1 MRKGDDFK
9 PGGGGAQHQT
19 YKPIFSFQIMKTL
32 FIETR
37 KKFPQD
43 LDLSPL
49 NQIPG
54 NSISLAATIQYID
67 LIPKI
72 KQYLEDKGKT
82 VIAKQKPQ
90 VLGCQSQAFDK
101 TADTLLLIT
110 DGKFHAIN
118 NAIQLNKEIHIFNT
132 QTLEKITKE
141 DLEKA
146 KQKTKAKQTKFL
158 SYNRIGIIIST
169 KPGQQ
174 CDNIIG
180 LKQKIEK
187 QGKNTYIFQSD
198 NVNPAELENF
208 PDIELW
214 INTACPGL
222 ALDSEKIVNLSDVEE
237 FIN

>member
-1 MRKGDDFK
+1 
-9 PGGGGAQHQT
+9 
-19 YKPIFSFQIMKTL
+19 MKTL

-37 KKFPQD
+37 KKFPKD

-54 NSISLAATIQYID
+54 QTISIAATIQYLD

-72 KQYLEDKGKT
+72 KQYLEDRGKKT
-82 VIAKQKPQ
+82 IIKQGAHHQAQ

-101 TADTLLLIT
+101 NADTLLLVT

-132 QTLEKITKE
+132 KTIEKITRQE
-141 DLEKA
+141 IEKQ

-158 SYNRIGIIIST
+158 SYNRIGIITST
-169 KPGQQ
+169 KPGQNHQ
-174 CDNIIG
+174 YIIG

-187 QGKNTYIFQSD
+187 LGKNTYIFQSD
-198 NVNPAELENF
+198 NINPTELENF
-208 PDIELW
+208 PDIQIW

-222 ALDSEKIVNLSDVEE
+222 AMDSEKIVDLSDVEE
-237 FIN
+237 FLS